1 MLFRSNVNDG
11 CFQSLM
17 QFGNLNTHLAS
28 QLSIQVGQ
36 RLVHQEYL
44 RATNRSEERRVGKEK
59 EKKRNMREWLSGG
72 APPCQG
78 GGRGFE
84 SRLALFFISAEALIY
99 KDFRCFSI

>member
-1 MLFRSNVNDG
+1 MLLIYSHVLRASLILCNMHDG

-44 RATNRSEERRVGKEK
+44 WATNDSTSHVAGNGVNSNLFMRAAIENRV
-59 EKKRNMREWLSGG
+59 
-72 APPCQG
+72 
-78 GGRGFE
+78 
-84 SRLALFFISAEALIY
+84 I
-99 KDFRCFSI
+99 